1 MMQPRMILCALGV
14 AAAAM
19 ALSVTPAA
27 AHKPLKQ
34 KELVADPGKGYILV
48 RVGPASGN
56 ITGVVFARLNPY
68 SGKIIGD
75 GKLNALSKKEYDAAI
90 AVGGNLLSTDGDT
103 NVYLIPA
110 NPGKWLIA
118 GAGTSIFSLGTYGFD
133 IKAGEVADIGTVLT
147 GREDGKSKIPEIA
160 AAKLSDDLV
169 EFGTMMNI
177 VMTDA
182 MLLKPPVENAPVPK
196 ELNGWTVRA
205 AQIQRDVRF
214 DNVYQGL
221 INRALG
227 LPPMEHER
235 LPQGAAMAV
244 SAPTSTHGN

>member
-1 MMQPRMILCALGV
+1 MMTIRVVLRAFGAVAL
-14 AAAAM
+14 
-19 ALSVTPAA
+19 ALSVTQAP
-27 AHKPLKQ
+27 AHKPLKP
-34 KELVADPGKGYILV
+34 KEVVADPSKGYILV
-48 RVGPASGN
+48 RVGPTPGTV
-56 ITGVVFARLNPY
+56 IGVAFARLNPY

-90 AVGGNLLSTDGDT
+90 AAGGNFLSTDGDT
-103 NVYLIPA
+103 NVYLIPV
-110 NPGKWLIA
+110 NPGKWVIS
-118 GAGTSIFSLGTYGFD
+118 GAGTSIFSLGTYGFE

-160 AAKLSDDLV
+160 AAKLSGDLV
-169 EFGTMMNI
+169 EFGTMVNI

-182 MLLKPPVENAPVPK
+182 MLLKPPVANVPVPK

-205 AQIQRDVRF
+205 AEIQRDVRF

-235 LPQGAAMAV
+235 LLQGATLAV
-244 SAPTSTHGN
+244 SASTPTPGN